1 MPTLLDPV
9 KIGSIDLHNRILM
22 APLTRARSNREA
34 VPNELMAA
42 YYAQR
47 ASAGLIVSE
56 ATGIS
61 REGLGWPNAPGLW
74 NEEQVEGWKVVTR
87 AVHDHGGRIVAQL
100 WQMGRLVHPDV
111 SGLHPISSSA
121 TTAPDYAHTYEGKKP
136 YVEARAATLDDIER
150 IVGEYAAAA
159 RNAIEAGFDGVQ
171 IHGANGYLVDQ
182 FLRDGANVRPDLY
195 GGSIENRIRFMTE
208 VLEATGAA
216 IGMDRV
222 GIRFSP
228 NIFSQGVEDSDPL
241 PLFDAVARRL
251 EELQVPWIELREPLP
266 GQPGP
271 QPTERVSPAM
281 RKLYSGK
288 IFLNGGFGPDSAREF
303 MAEGVADGISFGR
316 PFISNPD
323 LVRRIAEGAP
333 LNAGDV
339 DTFYA
344 GGANGYVDYPTLD
357 ESVAA

>member
-1 MPTLLDPV
+1 
-9 KIGSIDLHNRILM
+9 
-22 APLTRARSNREA
+22 
-34 VPNELMAA
+34 
-42 YYAQR
+42 
-47 ASAGLIVSE
+47 
-56 ATGIS
+56 
-61 REGLGWPNAPGLW
+61 
-74 NEEQVEGWKVVTR
+74 
-87 AVHDHGGRIVAQL
+87 
-100 WQMGRLVHPDV
+100 
-111 SGLHPISSSA
+111 
-121 TTAPDYAHTYEGKKP
+121 
-136 YVEARAATLDDIER
+136 
-150 IVGEYAAAA
+150 
-159 RNAIEAGFDGVQ
+159 VQ

-182 FLRDGANVRPDLY
+182 FLRDGANFRDDEY
-195 GGSIENRIRFMTE
+195 GGSIENRVRFMTE
-208 VLEATGAA
+208 VLEAAGAA

-241 PLFDAVARRL
+241 PLFEAVARRL
-251 EELQVPWIELREPLP
+251 EELRVPWIELREPLP

-288 IFLNGGFGPDSAREF
+288 IFLNGGFEPDSAREF

-339 DTFYA
+339 GTFYA
-344 GGANGYVDYPTLD
+344 GGANGYVDYPTLE
-357 ESVAA
+357 ESAAA